1 MFHLDHLYQKLITFI
16 DHAENLD
23 IFMSMYNLL
32 KYCDNYSMTL
42 GSFRDYDAN
51 ENDNNSINNIKT
63 KQVNY
68 LIIRQDIWKHAKQ

>member
-1 MFHLDHLYQKLITFI
+1 
-16 DHAENLD
+16 
-23 IFMSMYNLL
+23 
-32 KYCDNYSMTL
+32 MTL

-68 LIIRQDIWKHAKQ
+68 LIIRQNIWKHAKQ